1 MVYRKYHCER
11 DVKCE
16 DDSCTALTAYVR
28 INEKWTRIGHYGSEC
43 KIFTPLDLK
52 WEAEDRQLKQRM
64 ASIKYEISKFRKGD
78 YS

>member
-1 MVYRKYHCER
+1 MVYRNFHCER
-11 DVKCE
+11 DAKCE

-28 INEKWTRIGHYGSEC
+28 MEGKWTRIGHYGSEC

-52 WEAEDRQLKQRM
+52 WEEEDRQLKQRM
-64 ASIKYEISKFRKGD
+64 AFIKSEMRKLRSRD